1 MSVNKVILVG
11 NVGKTPDVRQA
22 GERKVAQFTLAT
34 SEKYKTR
41 DGNWA
46 EVTEWHSIVAWDKL
60 AEIAEKYVDKG
71 TQLYIEGKIRT
82 EKYTDKTGVEKFMTR
97 IIANTMQLLGKPE
110 SKPSQESAPKPV
122 SQPQPTAHVMNDPT
136 DDLPF

>member
-46 EVTEWHSIVAWDKL
+46 EATEWHNIVAWDRL
-60 AEIAEKYVDKG
+60 AELAEKFVDKG
-71 TQLYIEGKIRT
+71 TQLYIEGKIKT
-82 EKYTDKTGVEKFMTR
+82 EKYTDKTGVEKFITR
-97 IIANTMQLLGKPE
+97 IIVNTMQLLGKPE
-110 SKPSQESAPKPV
+110 PKSSQEPAPRTAPQT
-122 SQPQPTAHVMNDPT
+122 QPATMASSSD
-136 DDLPF
+136 DGDLPF